1 MALNTVKDVKSYLTT
16 FQFGVNAIFTLN
28 YCLEIAIWQN
38 KNVTY
43 YTDFSTA
50 FHQIILKQ
58 NLNKDI
64 TASVSLWRAS
74 QSDAAKFQQNWL
86 IFVCANVPRTQF
98 KVVLIFVT
106 YQFCLA
112 FNLHLLYV
120 TATGLEPTTT

>member
-74 QSDAAKFQQNWL
+74 QSDAAKFQQN
-86 IFVCANVPRTQF
+86 
-98 KVVLIFVT
+98 
-106 YQFCLA
+106 
-112 FNLHLLYV
+112 
-120 TATGLEPTTT
+120 